1 MWSVRPQLRNFPVH
15 SLSEAVWSPK
25 DWVIAGLAFVEI
37 RGIWLAFIITSLSV
51 VLLLVLFLL
60 VTSRRSLENYTDPS
74 GPFYEGHYAE
84 GGPDFDGT
92 LKIVNWNISFSKRTD
107 EAIEVL
113 TEVDELQDADILL
126 LQEMEA
132 DSVEE
137 IAQALNYNYIYYPAS
152 VHRRHGKDFGE
163 AILSKWPIKQHS
175 KIVLP
180 NSVPVINQTR
190 IAVKAEIMI
199 DGIEM
204 DVYNTHLETVWM
216 FQIGGDTQ
224 VDFLAD
230 QIDGD
235 GGSVLLGGDFNTWSE
250 GSIATLEDRL
260 GQVGLNRMSAGTGYT
275 FVYRGLKLTMDH
287 IFGRGASTYES
298 GVWHGT
304 SVSDHFPLW
313 TIFYVHE

>member
-1 MWSVRPQLRNFPVH
+1 MVLIIAI
-15 SLSEAVWSPK
+15 LG
-25 DWVIAGLAFVEI
+25 VI
-37 RGIWLAFIITSLSV
+37 
-51 VLLLVLFLL
+51 LLVILILL
-60 VTSRRSLENYTDPS
+60 VGSRRSLEDYTDPS

-84 GGPDFDGT
+84 EQPYSDGT
-92 LKIVNWNISFSKRTD
+92 LKVVNWNISFSNRID

-113 TEVDELQDADILL
+113 TGVEELRDADLLL

-132 DSVEE
+132 DSVDE
-137 IAQALNYNYIYYPAS
+137 IAQALNYDYIYYPAS
-152 VHRRHGKDFGE
+152 VHRRHEKDFGE

-175 KIVLP
+175 KVVLP

-204 DVYNTHLETVWM
+204 DVYNTHLESVWM

-230 QIDGD
+230 QIGAD
-235 GGSVLLGGDFNTWSE
+235 GGYVFLGGDFNTWSE
-250 GSIATLEDRL
+250 GSITALEDRF
-260 GQVGLNRMSAGTGYT
+260 GQIGLDRVSARTDYT
-275 FVYRGLKLTMDH
+275 FLYRGLKLTMDH
-287 IFGRGASTYES
+287 LFARGASNYKS

-304 SVSDHFPLW
+304 TVSDHFPVWVMLQMQE
-313 TIFYVHE
+313 VH